1 MPPPAP
7 LSAADRRA
15 NQLLASGERTPTPPD
30 MGSLDEQIRKAVTE
44 ALAGFGLGPDPL
56 MNIDDE
62 SRDPLEGL
70 GVLPGEEPSSETASR
85 LGRNMRADR
94 QQQSRRDRMAR
105 ARQMDDAEYQRNS
118 RFLRALNAKY
128 RFRDSLQDAGLA
140 SAYEDPYSE
149 WAPAPPNM
157 TRGPIP
163 LEQSSSRMP
172 PTRTYPDGP
181 MSVNPPGA
189 RRRLP
194 PMFGRTSPMRPDEE

>member
-1 MPPPAP
+1 MPPPAA
-7 LSAADRRA
+7 LSAAERKA
-15 NQLLASGERTPTPPD
+15 NETLASGERTPTPPD
-30 MGSLDEQIRKAVTE
+30 MSGLDEQIRKAVTE

-62 SRDPLEGL
+62 SRDPLAGL
-70 GVLPGEEPSSETASR
+70 NVLPGEEPSSQTASR
-85 LGRNMRADR
+85 LTRNMQADR
-94 QQQSRRDRMAR
+94 RQQSRRERMAR
-105 ARQMDDAEYQRNS
+105 AQQMDDAETQRQL
-118 RFLRALNAKY
+118 RFIRALHAKQRY
-128 RFRDSLQDAGLA
+128 RNSLQDSGLA

-172 PTRTYPDGP
+172 PARTYPDGP